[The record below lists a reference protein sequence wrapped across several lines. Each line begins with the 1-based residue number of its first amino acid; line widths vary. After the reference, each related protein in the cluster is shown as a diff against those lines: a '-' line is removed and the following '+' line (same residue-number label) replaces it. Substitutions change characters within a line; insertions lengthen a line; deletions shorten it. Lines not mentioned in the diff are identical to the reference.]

1 MTLYLKCGEIAVNVK
16 AFANRLTCMKLD
28 ATFCPKKKDRLSLTH
43 QCFRGREPK
52 ATKPPFLKVK

>member
-16 AFANRLTCMKLD
+16 AVANRLTCVVSD
-28 ATFCPKKKDRLSLTH
+28 AEFCPKKKDKLSLTH

-52 ATKPPFLKVK
+52 ATKPPILKVK